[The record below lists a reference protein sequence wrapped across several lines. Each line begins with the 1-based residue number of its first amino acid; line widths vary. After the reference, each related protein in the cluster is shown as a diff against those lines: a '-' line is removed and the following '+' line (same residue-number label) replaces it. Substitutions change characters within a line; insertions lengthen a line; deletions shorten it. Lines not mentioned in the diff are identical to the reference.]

1 MAIDTPAR
9 IAVLGAGPIGLEA
22 ALYARFLGYDVDI
35 YERGGPCEN
44 ILGWGRVRLF
54 SPFGLNRSTLGLAAI
69 RAQTPTW
76 EAPDD
81 EALLTG
87 RQTVERYFLP
97 LSQTDL
103 LAESLHEKTEV
114 VAIGREDRLK
124 GDLVGDASRA
134 DTSFCILTCDGNG
147 KEHTHSSDVVIDAT
161 GTYGHP
167 NWLGQGGIPAVGEHA
182 AQKDIE
188 YRLPDILGEDRSRYA
203 LKHVLLVGSGYSA
216 ATSVVALAEL
226 AGEVQ
231 GTQITWVTR
240 CRAGSDPIARIGGD
254 RLAERERLAQAANR
268 LAAGNNSSVTH
279 WAGTT
284 VKRIERITGDSDG
297 DGGDDADQG
306 RFRVELVGEH
316 AGMLEVDRILAH
328 VGYRPDAGLYQELQV
343 HACYA
348 TEGPMK
354 LAAALPEKTSADC
367 LAQTSPGPQSLL
379 TPEPDFYILGA
390 KSYGRSSKFLISLGL
405 SQIRDLFTI
414 IGESEDLDLYKSI
427 TKQTSM
433 DLASM
438 TEKSH
443 G

>member
-35 YERGGPCEN
+35 YERGHPCEN
-44 ILGWGRVRLF
+44 ILAWGHVRLF
-54 SPFGLNRSTLGLAAI
+54 SPFGLNRSTLGMAAI

-76 EAPDD
+76 EPPDD

-124 GDLVGDASRA
+124 GDLVGDESRA
-134 DTSFCILTCDGNG
+134 DTSFRILTCDGDG
-147 KEHTHSSDVVIDAT
+147 KERTHSADVVIDAT

-167 NWLGQGGIPAVGEHA
+167 NWLGQGGIPAVGERA
-182 AQKDIE
+182 AQADIE
-188 YRLPDILGEDRSRYA
+188 YRLPDILGKARSRYA
-203 LKHVLLVGSGYSA
+203 LKHVLLIGSGYSA

-226 AGEVQ
+226 AGEMP

-240 CRAGSDPIARIGGD
+240 CPAGSDPIARIGGD
-254 RLAERERLAQAANR
+254 RLAERDRLAQAANR
-268 LAAGNNSSVTH
+268 LAAGSNPTVTH

-284 VKRIERITGDSDG
+284 VERIDRIAGDDT
-297 DGGDDADQG
+297 DDADQR
-306 RFRVELVGEH
+306 RFRVELVGAH
-316 AGMLEVDRILAH
+316 ASTLEVDRILAH

-343 HACYA
+343 HECYA
-348 TEGPMK
+348 TEGPMN
-354 LAAALPEKTSADC
+354 LAAALSGKTSADC
-367 LAQTSPGPQSLL
+367 LDQTSPGPQTLL

-405 SQIRDLFTI
+405 AQIRDLFTI
-414 IGESEDLDLYKSI
+414 IGDREDLDLYKSI
-427 TKQTSM
+427 TKQASM
-433 DLASM
+433 DLGAM